1 MEYDDKPPVKVAARL
16 LQQFQYQYKDNLSAA
31 LIVCGYDNIDGPQI
45 WSVGMGGTTMRLP
58 FTMSG
63 SGSAFIYGWCDT
75 NFKENMTK
83 QEAFEFVKTAVTLA
97 MHRDNS
103 SGGIIRT
110 MDITKDGHER
120 GIIKFNDLQ
129 FPKAI

>member
-1 MEYDDKPPVKVAARL
+1 MEYDDKPPVKVAARI

-45 WSVGMGGTTMRLP
+45 FSVGMGGTTMRLP

-83 QEAFEFVKTAVTLA
+83 QEAVEFAKTAVTLA

-110 MDITKDGHER
+110 MDITKEGHTR
-120 GIIKFNDLQ
+120 GVIKFNDLK
-129 FPKAI
+129 FPNDI

>member
-1 MEYDDKPPVKVAARL
+1 
-16 LQQFQYQYKDNLSAA
+16 
-31 LIVCGYDNIDGPQI
+31 
-45 WSVGMGGTTMRLP
+45 MGGTTMRLP

-63 SGSAFIYGWCDT
+63 SGSAFIYGWCDA
-75 NFKENMTK
+75 NYKENMTK
-83 QEAFEFVKTAVTLA
+83 QEAMEFVQTAVTLA

-120 GIIKFNDLQ
+120 GIIKFNDLK
-129 FPKAI
+129 FPKPL